1 MKTLLFLA
9 VLALATLALRQYTSL
24 EAVTKERDSLNEKIS
39 LVTEELDAVN
49 AKASIR
55 PTPASIR
62 PPKPVAAERVI
73 CPVCNGEKV
82 VVFDPSGSNNPLN
95 RKTQNCPV
103 CLGKGYRLITIPKG
117 MKLCPDCKGM
127 GLVYSPTQPGY
138 AVSAG
143 NCARCAAKG
152 IVPDM
157 TAQR

>member
-1 MKTLLFLA
+1 MVVA
-9 VLALATLALRQYTSL
+9 WATLTWRQYTGI
-24 EAVTKERDSLNEKIS
+24 EALTQERDSLNEKVA
-39 LVTEELDAVN
+39 LLTQEL
-49 AKASIR
+49 AKAAMK
-55 PTPASIR
+55 PTPSAIL
-62 PPKPVAAERVI
+62 PIAAERII
-73 CPVCNGEKV
+73 CPVCHGEKI